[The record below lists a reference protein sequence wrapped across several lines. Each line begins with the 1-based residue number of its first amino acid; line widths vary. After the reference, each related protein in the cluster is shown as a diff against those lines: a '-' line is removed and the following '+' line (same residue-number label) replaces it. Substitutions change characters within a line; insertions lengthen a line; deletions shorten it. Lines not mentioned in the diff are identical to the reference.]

1 MSLGELMAFAD
12 SGSVQLRAARA
23 GVAARRESR
32 EAVDRSTLTPD
43 VRFGASVGYLGDG
56 YGWGRDSSYSF
67 SVPMP
72 HFSTRFGVEA
82 QQVIYA
88 GGAMK
93 AAREQARL
101 GEHLAQLGYEQQRQ
115 DVRLQLAGLYLD
127 LYRSMRGLEV
137 YDSNIVLT
145 ERLIADI
152 RTRREQG
159 TALKNDLTRYELQ
172 LANLQMQRTRVEND
186 MLITNSQIVTLA
198 GLPQG
203 TRVMP
208 DSSFLASGQL
218 VVAGDTSLAVQM
230 AAAKAE
236 MASQQLRQSQSARLP
251 YLAIVAQDQ
260 LNGPVTIDITPYNIN
275 YNYWFVGLQLNYN
288 LSSLWK
294 DSRAVQSARHR
305 QQQAVLERQA
315 ADEQVHQQLDA
326 ALIRL
331 DESRRNLAIKQKS
344 LALAEENYSLVADR
358 YQNDLALLVD
368 MLDAANTKLAAEL
381 DLVTARIEV
390 AYRNYMLQYING
402 KL

>member
-1 MSLGELMAFAD
+1 MSLAELMAYAD
-12 SGSVQLRAARA
+12 SGSVQLRAARM
-23 GVAARRESR
+23 GVDVARENSEAAS
-32 EAVDRSTLTPD
+32 RSTLTPD
-43 VRFGASVGYLGDG
+43 VRLGASVGYLGDG

-67 SVPMP
+67 TVEMP

-82 QQVIYA
+82 QQVVYA

-93 AAREQARL
+93 AARERAQTGVRL
-101 GEHLAQLGYEQQRQ
+101 SKLGYEQKRQ
-115 DVRLQLAGLYLD
+115 DVRLQLTGLYLD
-127 LYRSMRGLEV
+127 LFRSMCALDV

-159 TALKNDLTRYELQ
+159 TALRNDLTRYELQ

-186 MLITNSQIVTLA
+186 LHITNSQIVTLA

-203 TRVMP
+203 TQVMP
-208 DSSFLASGQL
+208 DSSFFANGQWS
-218 VVAGDTSLAVQM
+218 VAAGQPLAVQM
-230 AAAKAE
+230 AEANAE
-236 MASQQLRQSQSARLP
+236 MAGQQMKQSQSAMLP
-251 YLAIVAQDQ
+251 YLAVVAQDQ

-275 YNYWFVGLQLNYN
+275 YNYWFVGLQLSYN

-294 DSRAVQSARHR
+294 DTRAVRAARQR
-305 QQQAVLERQA
+305 QQQALLERQA
-315 ADEQVHQQLDA
+315 ADEQMQQTTDA
-326 ALIRL
+326 ALVRL

-344 LALAEENYSLVADR
+344 LALAEENYSLVVDR

-381 DLVTARIEV
+381 DLITARIEV
-390 AYRNYMLQYING
+390 VYRTSTLQYING